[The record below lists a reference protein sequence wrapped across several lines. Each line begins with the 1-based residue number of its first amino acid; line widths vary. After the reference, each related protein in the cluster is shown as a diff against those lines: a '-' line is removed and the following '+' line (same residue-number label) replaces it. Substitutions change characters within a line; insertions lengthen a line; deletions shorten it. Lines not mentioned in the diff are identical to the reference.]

1 MANNKWVVIQ
11 NTKTKLFIAV
21 EAIDSYALL
30 TTNEELIRTNLTK
43 AQALQKANTMN
54 EILDRAK
61 ELL

>member
-1 MANNKWVVIQ
+1 MSNNTWVVIQ

-30 TTNEELIRTNLTK
+30 TTSEELIRTNLTK

>member
-1 MANNKWVVIQ
+1 MSNNTWVVIQ

-43 AQALQKANTMN
+43 AQALQKAKTMN

-61 ELL
+61 EIL

>member
-1 MANNKWVVIQ
+1 MTNNWAVIQ

-21 EAIDSYALL
+21 EAIDGYAWL
-30 TTNEELIRTNLTK
+30 TTNEDLVRTNLSK

-61 ELL
+61 GLL

>member
-1 MANNKWVVIQ
+1 MPNNNWVVIQ

-21 EAIDSYALL
+21 EVIDSYALL
-30 TTNEELIRTNLTK
+30 TTNEELVRTDLTK